1 MEYIRINTNHFE
13 GLRRLHTAYKAAIQ
27 EVAPTDAQMDRLYD
41 AIKQG
46 SILFYGCVHE
56 QTLVACCSVCLTYS
70 TFNYEKSG
78 IFEDF
83 YILPEY
89 RHQGIAKELVRFA
102 IAQSGV
108 KSLIVGSADCD
119 VGMYKAIGFSVPLGN
134 MLAFNL

>member
-1 MEYIRINTNHFE
+1 MEYIQISAAHFE
-13 GLRRLHTAYKAAIQ
+13 DLSKLHTAYKAAIQ
-27 EVAPTDAQMDRLYD
+27 EVAPTDAQIGRLFE
-41 AIKQG
+41 AIRQG
-46 SILFYGCVHE
+46 AILFYGCIHE
-56 QTLVACCSVCLTYS
+56 QALVACCSVCLTYS

-108 KSLIVGSADCD
+108 KSLIVDSADCD
-119 VGMYKAIGFSVPLGN
+119 VDMYKAIGFSVPLGN